1 MAVTQYIGARY
12 VPLFAEPLQ
21 WDSSKSYEPLTIVYN
36 EGNSYTSRQFVP
48 AGILIS
54 NEEYWALTGNYNAQ
68 IEQYR
73 TEVARF
79 DERITQNANGIA
91 TKAPISHASTAT
103 TYGVGSS
110 TNYGH
115 VKLYNAVGAQTDGA
129 ITPNAVQAVR
139 TEVGTKAPISHASTA
154 TTYGVG
160 NSTNYG
166 HVKLYNAVGAQ
177 TDGGITPNAVQAAL
191 ADIQTHTKTVL
202 LTIGDSYGDITPQER
217 SWAYQ
222 LSKLIPG
229 CTLHNYCVSGAGWNV
244 DGKKFENQL
253 QQAASDKLKPNLIV
267 ICGGRNDIITE
278 RQARA
283 AVDNCFSVINN
294 NWPDAKVVV
303 APYLYDSTPLSNDDK
318 LECSY
323 VCNELANFKA
333 IVLNHAW
340 TWLKGRTDCFPSSD
354 IHPNEKGAK
363 IIADFLYQGIE
374 GSYNGRFEQGSVN
387 FAGAPANFTLSNGV
401 VTFQIGG
408 DISNYASAQAPGWA
422 RPSTNTAYICYTN
435 SGTATKVGFID
446 SSGLLSIYGASGNIG
461 GVGGSCSYSA

>member
-73 TEVARF
+73 TEVARL
-79 DERITQNANGIA
+79 DERVTQNANGIA

-115 VKLYNAVGAQTDGA
+115 VKLYNAVGAQIDGG
-129 ITPNAVQAVR
+129 ITPKAVQAVQ

-160 NSTNYG
+160 SSTNYG

-177 TDGGITPNAVQAAL
+177 IDGGITPNAVQSAL
-191 ADIQTHTKTVL
+191 ANIQTRTDL
-202 LTIGDSYGDITPQER
+202 LTIGDSYGDTSEQNR

-222 LSKLIPG
+222 LSKLLPN

-244 DGKKFENQL
+244 GGKKFENQL
-253 QQAASDKLKPNLIV
+253 QKAANDKLKPNLIV

-278 RQARA
+278 QQARA
-283 AVDNCFSVINN
+283 AVDNCFNVINA

-303 APYLYDSTPLSNDDK
+303 APYLYDSTALSNSDK

-340 TWLKGRTDCFPSSD
+340 TWLKGRTDCFPSDD

-363 IIADFLYQGIE
+363 IIADFLYQGVE
-374 GSYNGRFEQGSVN
+374 GSYNGRFELATVN
-387 FAGAPANFTLSNGV
+387 FAGAPATFAMTGGIITL
-401 VTFQIGG
+401 QIGG
-408 DISNYASAQAPGWA
+408 NITSYQSVRIPSWA
-422 RPSTNTAYICYTN
+422 KPSTDTAFICYTN
-435 SGTATKVGFID
+435 SGAAIKIGFVN
-446 SSGLLSIYGASGNIG
+446 ASGELTIFNGSGNLG
-461 GVGGSCSYSA
+461 GVGGSFSYSA

>member
-115 VKLYNAVGAQTDGA
+115 VKLYNAVGTQSDGA
-129 ITPNAVQAVR
+129 ITPNAV
-139 TEVGTKAPISHASTA
+139 KS
-154 TTYGVG
+154 
-160 NSTNYG
+160 
-166 HVKLYNAVGAQ
+166 
-177 TDGGITPNAVQAAL
+177 AL
-191 ADIQTHTKTVL
+191 ANIQTRTDL
-202 LTIGDSYGDITPQER
+202 LTIGDSYGDTSDQNR

-222 LSKLIPG
+222 LSKLLPN

-244 DGKKFENQL
+244 GNKKFEDQL
-253 QQAASDKLKPNLIV
+253 QKAANDKLKPNLIV

-278 RQARA
+278 QQARV
-283 AVDNCFSVINN
+283 AVDNCFNVINT

-303 APYLYDSTPLSNDDK
+303 APYLYDSTALSNTDK

-363 IIADFLYQGIE
+363 IIADFLYQGVE
-374 GSYNGRFEQGSVN
+374 GSYNGRFELATVN
-387 FAGAPANFTLSNGV
+387 FAGAPATFAMTGGIITL
-401 VTFQIGG
+401 QIGG
-408 DISNYASAQAPGWA
+408 NITSYESVQMPSWA
-422 RPSTNTAYICYTN
+422 RPSTDTAFICYTN
-435 SGTATKVGFID
+435 SGSAIKIGFVNM
-446 SSGLLSIYGASGNIG
+446 SGELSIFNGSGNLG
-461 GVGGSCSYSA
+461 GVGGSFSYSA

>member
-115 VKLYNAVGAQTDGA
+115 VKLYNAVGTQSDGA
-129 ITPNAVQAVR
+129 ITPNAVQ
-139 TEVGTKAPISHASTA
+139 S
-154 TTYGVG
+154 
-160 NSTNYG
+160 
-166 HVKLYNAVGAQ
+166 
-177 TDGGITPNAVQAAL
+177 AL
-191 ADIQTHTKTVL
+191 ANIQTSTDL
-202 LTIGDSYGDITPQER
+202 LTIGDSYGDTSDQNR

-222 LSKLIPG
+222 LSKLLPN

-244 DGKKFENQL
+244 GGKKFENQL
-253 QQAASDKLKPNLIV
+253 QKAASDKLKPNLIV

-278 RQARA
+278 QQARA
-283 AVDNCFSVINN
+283 AVDNCFSVINT
-294 NWPDAKVVV
+294 NWPNAKVVV
-303 APYLYDSTPLSNDDK
+303 APYLYDSTPLSNNDK

-363 IIADFLYQGIE
+363 IIADFLYQGVE
-374 GSYNGRFEQGSVN
+374 GSYNGRFELETVN
-387 FAGAPANFTLSNGV
+387 FAGAPA
-401 VTFQIGG
+401 TFAMTGGIIALQIGG
-408 DISNYASAQAPGWA
+408 NITSYQSVKIPNWA
-422 RPSTNTAYICYTN
+422 KPSTDTAFICYTN
-435 SGTATKVGFID
+435 SGTSIKIGFVNA
-446 SSGLLSIYGASGNIG
+446 SGDLSIFNGSGNLG
-461 GVGGSCSYSA
+461 GVGGSFSYSA